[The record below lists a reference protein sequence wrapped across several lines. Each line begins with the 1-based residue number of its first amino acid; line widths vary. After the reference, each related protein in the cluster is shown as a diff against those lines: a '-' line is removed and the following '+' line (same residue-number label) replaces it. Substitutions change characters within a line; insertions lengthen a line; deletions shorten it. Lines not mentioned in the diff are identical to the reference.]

1 VTLGVPA
8 SLLATA
14 GVGHD
19 WCGFK
24 PETDATG
31 TYSDALAS
39 QNRTVILTS
48 AGVGLCG

>member
-1 VTLGVPA
+1 
-8 SLLATA
+8 LLVTA

-31 TYSDALAS
+31 TYSDALAA
-39 QNRTVILTS
+39 QNRSVILTS

>member
-1 VTLGVPA
+1 
-8 SLLATA
+8 
-14 GVGHD
+14 VGHD

-31 TYSDALAS
+31 TYSDALAA
-39 QNRTVILTS
+39 QNRSVILTS